1 MSSVRAATP
10 RVELDRATVLIT
22 GGFALLTASVLLGKA
37 TTPVAGV
44 VIVGTVL
51 AAWHQALLRWPT
63 IVGLL
68 VSIMLFVPIGRY
80 SIPVNLPFGLELYR
94 LAVAL
99 VFAAWGGALLVDPSV
114 RLRRSPF
121 QVSLMI
127 ILVATFGSIVVN
139 VGRVMPLSSAVLK
152 STTFFLSFVLFHYF
166 VVSVVRT
173 RRAIENVAKLLVAG
187 GAAIAVSAIVEQ
199 RTHFNIFDH
208 VGMVLPLMQFNGSV
222 LVERFGEIRAIGSS
236 AHPIELGV
244 VLAMTLPLGV
254 ALAFGCSRRW
264 WIPTAMIAVGALA
277 SVSRTPILVLA
288 TATLVLL
295 WLRPGD
301 VKRLLPLAVPLLIVV
316 KLALPGSLATLKNAF
331 FPPGGLVAEQSVYYR
346 EADPLLAGGR
356 VRQLGPM
363 LDEAG
368 RTPLLG
374 QGFAT
379 RQTGFDN
386 PLRNAPIL
394 DNQWLG
400 LLLELGIVGVVGWA
414 ALFVG
419 SARRLGRAART
430 RAGPEGWL
438 ATGLAA
444 SIIGFAV
451 AMFTFDG
458 FAFIQATFVF
468 WTLISLSGSLLLLPD
483 EAETQ

>member
-1 MSSVRAATP
+1 MSSVRAATR
-10 RVELDRATVLIT
+10 RVELDRASVLVT
-22 GGFALLTASVLLGKA
+22 GGFGLLAASVVLGKA

-51 AAWHQALLRWPT
+51 AAWHQALLRWPA

-99 VFAAWGGALLVDPSV
+99 VFAAWGAALLADPSV

-121 QVSLMI
+121 QVSLII
-127 ILVATFGSIVVN
+127 ILCATFGSIIVN
-139 VGRVMPLSSAVLK
+139 AGRVMPLGSAVLK
-152 STTFFLSFVLFHYF
+152 ASTFFISFVLFHYF

-173 RRAIENVAKLLVAG
+173 RRVIENVLKLLVAG
-187 GAAIAVSAIVEQ
+187 GAAIAASAIVEQ
-199 RTHFNIFDH
+199 RTHVNIFDYD
-208 VGMVLPLMQFNGSV
+208 GKLLPFMRFNGSV

-244 VLAMTLPLGV
+244 VLAMTLPLGI
-254 ALAFGCSRRW
+254 ALAFACSRRW
-264 WIPTAMIAVGALA
+264 WIPTAMIAVGVMA
-277 SVSRTPILVLA
+277 SVSRTPILVLV
-288 TATLVLL
+288 TAMFVLL
-295 WLRPGD
+295 WLRPSD
-301 VKRLLPLAVPLLIVV
+301 VRRLLPLAVPLIIVV
-316 KLALPGSLATLKNAF
+316 KLVVPGSLATLKNAF
-331 FPPGGLVAEQSVYYR
+331 FPAGGLVKEQSAYYR

-363 LDEAG
+363 LDEAS
-368 RTPLLG
+368 RKPVLG

-400 LLLELGIVGVVGWA
+400 LLLELGIVGVIGWA

-419 SARRLGRAART
+419 SARRLGRTARL

-438 ATGLAA
+438 ATGMAA
-444 SIIGFAV
+444 SMVGFAV
-451 AMFTFDG
+451 ALFTFDG

-468 WTLISLSGSLLLLPD
+468 WTLISLSGSLLLLD
-483 EAETQ
+483 EEGST